1 LARCV
6 LEDWASAADFAVVVG
21 DLLGAA
27 GSDQAREGLARDA
40 GERKI
45 DNIWVAEDVVKE
57 VLNSRDRIRTA
68 QLEKDHAKLHSNSS
82 SNSVYQEGGTRGTI
96 RGLSFSD
103 ILSLS
108 IVIRAG

>member
-1 LARCV
+1 MPVARRNGDPRVEVAPQDALEGNGLARCV

-68 QLEKDHAKLHSNSS
+68 QLEKDHAKLHSN
-82 SNSVYQEGGTRGTI
+82 
-96 RGLSFSD
+96 
-103 ILSLS
+103 
-108 IVIRAG
+108 